1 LTVLVEA
8 DSGQDAT
15 VFERARQLYRFGRV
29 ADARRL
35 LEHAVG
41 SRPQDLALRYALGVC
56 LNDLSDWKAA
66 EEHLIVVSQ
75 AEPGHY
81 LAAYQLGIALQGQRR
96 LAEAATAYRQALAQH
111 NVEDAWGRLR
121 QCEATQTSEPTELAA
136 PDDPTLA
143 VAVNHVVPAPVGAG
157 TLAHDIDER
166 SVVDAGARV
175 VSTRTALRHLSMPAI
190 AASGFGALV
199 LVTGL
204 GQSNTGFGVLTSWVG
219 VGMLIFAALAWG
231 IVVLQS
237 RLSLFDF
244 YKRRMDLSQGIL
256 DRSKVSIWYANVVQ
270 ISYVR
275 NFGSYLTNTASLQ
288 IDYVVGTEH
297 KTLTLP
303 GLGTPKDVD
312 SLRQDLQPLIARE
325 RRVMKKN
332 FF

>member
-1 LTVLVEA
+1 MLTSQPSLLIGSSGMGKRSTVPVEA

-15 VFERARQLYRFGRV
+15 VFERARQLYQSGRV

-75 AEPGHY
+75 AEPEHY

-96 LAEAATAYRQALAQH
+96 LSEAATEYRQALAQH
-111 NVEDAWGRLR
+111 NVEDAWVRLR
-121 QCEATQTSEPTELAA
+121 QCEATQTPEPTELAT
-136 PDDPTLA
+136 PDDLTLA
-143 VAVNHVVPAPVGAG
+143 AAVVFDHVVPAPTGVG

-166 SVVDAGARV
+166 DVVDTGALV
-175 VSTRTALRHLSMPAI
+175 ASTRTAPHHLSMPAI
-190 AASGFGALV
+190 AASGFGALI

-219 VGMLIFAALAWG
+219 TGMLIFAALTWG

-237 RLSLFDF
+237 RLSRFDF
-244 YKRRMDLSQGIL
+244 YKRRMDLSQGIV
-256 DRSKVSIWYANVVQ
+256 DRSKVPIWYANVVQ

-275 NFGSYLTNTASLQ
+275 SLSSYLTNTASLQ
-288 IDYVVGTEH
+288 VHYVVGNGDS
-297 KTLTLP
+297 KPFFLT
-303 GLGTPKDVD
+303 G
-312 SLRQDLQPLIARE
+312 
-325 RRVMKKN
+325 
-332 FF
+332 